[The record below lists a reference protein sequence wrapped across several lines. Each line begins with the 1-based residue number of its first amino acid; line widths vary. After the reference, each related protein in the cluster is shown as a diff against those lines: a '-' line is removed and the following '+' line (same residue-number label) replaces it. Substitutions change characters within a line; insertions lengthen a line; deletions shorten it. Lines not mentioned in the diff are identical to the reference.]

1 MVKLHEYFS
10 ENKDRFATIYVEEG
24 VLYVYCYEDGE
35 LVTTVNCIGRSE
47 QYAEDAAE
55 NWVNRWGNFV

>member
-55 NWVNRWGNFV
+55 IG